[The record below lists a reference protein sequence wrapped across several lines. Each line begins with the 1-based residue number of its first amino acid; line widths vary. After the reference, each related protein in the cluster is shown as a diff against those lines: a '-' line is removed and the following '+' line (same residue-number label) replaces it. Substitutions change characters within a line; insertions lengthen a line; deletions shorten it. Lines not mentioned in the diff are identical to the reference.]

1 MDNSQNQSE
10 DFLKYYKQTKQ
21 RVDIDIDLEKTSII
35 GLTKLTFIP
44 KEINNIQN
52 QDYILKLNA
61 ENIYIKSVYIIK
73 KDEDIVNLTFK
84 NTNPYYTKSYLEDLY
99 QNIEEIESFR
109 NVNRVE
115 WEIRNAGNIIIKIP
129 LKSLNDSN
137 KIKLKIEY
145 ELMENNIG
153 IVFQSFYEERI
164 DTEHKICYTP
174 NFYCNTSNWVPCIYD
189 LKVQVYWRLYLFI
202 PNDYMGY
209 SSCKM
214 IKIVQGK
221 NNKKLI
227 VNYSLEPI
235 TARNIGFIVLNEKIF
250 TRISDN
256 CNKSFLIVANENKKE
271 RIEKNL
277 ISNKLISTLYNFYD
291 EFFDINE
298 TSTKSNL
305 YIPTLIVFIPYLS
318 FNTTNLNF
326 KKFIKGKDENYFNII
341 KFPSLYIIPEKY
353 LYNPQIPEMM
363 KIQLRA
369 LSKIFIT
376 NYIGGLITESTFAD
390 FWLISGLESW
400 LSNLFIGKAY
410 GNSYIKGKVY
420 KLILK
425 FKKICKEGKEIHPLY
440 TNNFSHPM
448 ELQLDNVSYLKS
460 QIIFHLLEAQIE
472 KIFVQKALKN
482 IINERTIK
490 GYNLSTEGLI
500 KIFKKN
506 CGNNLKPFMNLYV
519 YKTGMLE
526 IELKYSYNQKTNSI
540 DIEIHQD
547 QIAKKYYD
555 SNPFFKLKEIDYD
568 TINKLNKNIDIID
581 FRTKA
586 NRYFDILFNLN
597 IIQTNGIEI
606 MRDPHKIKLENEKEN
621 YVQNFPLISKIRKMP
636 LKKRE
641 QDFIQDLITNT
652 SISKIYANEDIEK
665 IFTQNS
671 ILWIRVDPELTSL
684 RVNKIK
690 QQHILYEYIKI
701 FRDADIVG
709 QMESLNNIGKD
720 KENYHNSLSILKTLI
735 ESNTVYYKIRQY
747 ALEIYIKIIL
757 KLKNENE
764 YQFLIDYLDDC
775 YNDILKN
782 KTSLNYD
789 TYYVMKEIIKY
800 LGEYREDYFT
810 QFYVLGLVTNSQ
822 IQNKIINKF
831 LSILVSNE
839 LNTITGFDDS
849 YVMSEILIGCS
860 RLNLQENSL
869 ILLKKI
875 LKNLRVEKLKRSFNE
890 VTIISS
896 LQAFLN
902 LMIRNDFY
910 SNKNEFKSIIN
921 EILSEIN
928 YYINSECENYELNV
942 FLNYFQIYLIYYKS
956 KSYIEFTDRI
966 RHFVLGEN
974 FNNTSKSVKI
984 SIDFN
989 LEIISKI
996 RALSFLFNTIDF
1008 SFNEPNEKIIL
1019 LKCLKDILF
1028 SPQCYQR
1035 IDCKM
1040 LMEKAYLTTF
1050 KKQISLLGA
1059 GNNNFA
1065 NVNFMHILNNNWA
1078 NYAGK
1083 KYADEDWLYS
1093 FIHEEKNNSNGE
1105 DDNYSNEDSNE
1116 THSQV
1121 NLINNTQMNL
1131 IRKYQNKYKD
1141 DNYAILNCEI
1151 NTDSK
1156 SLNQVI
1162 DDIIEKLLNH
1172 PLSNPFSYELNRQSL
1187 GNFYNQYM
1195 KVIERPIDLN
1205 TIKNNIDNNYYQTF
1219 SSFNSDVLLMFSN
1232 CKTFNAKGSELYNS
1246 GIQLEEYYKLM
1257 IAPIKRLK
1265 LSNNFNTSISI
1276 KVNLDNMD
1284 IDDRNENN
1292 INSIHNNNSNIIGID
1307 IDSN

>member
-1 MDNSQNQSE
+1 MDISHSQDDN
-10 DFLKYYKQTKQ
+10 FLKFFKQTKQ
-21 RVDIDIDLEKTSII
+21 RVDIDIDLENTKIT
-35 GLTKLTFIP
+35 GLAKLSFVSKENNIP
-44 KEINNIQN
+44 KN
-52 QDYILKLNA
+52 DYILKLNA
-61 ENIYIKSVYIIK
+61 ENIYIKSVYFINKNEEIIYL
-73 KDEDIVNLTFK
+73 NYH
-84 NTNPYYTKSYLEDLY
+84 NTNPYYTKTYLDDLY
-99 QNIEEIESFR
+99 NNIEDIESFR

-115 WEIRNAGNIIIKIP
+115 WEIRNSGNLIITIPNSKIENNEKIKI
-129 LKSLNDSN
+129 
-137 KIKLKIEY
+137 KIEY
-145 ELMENNIG
+145 ELIENNIG

-174 NFYCNTSNWVPCIYD
+174 NFYFNTPNWVPCIYD
-189 LKVQVYWRLYLFI
+189 LKIQVYWRLYLFI

-214 IKIVQGK
+214 TKIIQGK
-221 NNKKLI
+221 NNKKLLI
-227 VNYSLEPI
+227 NYSLEPI
-235 TARNIGFIVLNEKIF
+235 TARNIGFIVVNEKIF
-250 TRISDN
+250 TRISDPN
-256 CNKSFLIVANENKKE
+256 NKSFLFVANENKKD

-298 TSTKSNL
+298 TNTQSNL
-305 YIPTLIVFIPYLS
+305 YIPTFIIFIPYLS
-318 FNTTNLNF
+318 FNTINLNQN
-326 KKFIKGKDENYFNII
+326 KFIKGKDENYFNII

-482 IINERTIK
+482 IINERSIK

-519 YKTGMLE
+519 YKTGMLK
-526 IELKYSYNQKTNSI
+526 IELKYKYNQKTNSI
-540 DIEIHQD
+540 EIEIHQD

-568 TINKLNKNIDIID
+568 TINKLNKNVEIID
-581 FRTKA
+581 FRIKA
-586 NRYFDILFNLN
+586 NRYFDILFNLS

-606 MRDPHKIKLENEKEN
+606 MRDIHKIKLENEKEN
-621 YVQNFPLISKIRKMP
+621 YVQTFPLISKIRKMP

-641 QDFIQDLITNT
+641 QDFIQDLIANT
-652 SISKIYANEDIEK
+652 SISKIYPNEDIEK

-690 QQHILYEYIKI
+690 QQDILYEYIKI

-709 QMESLNNIGKD
+709 QMESLDNIGKD
-720 KENYHNSLSILKTLI
+720 KENYQKSLCILKTLI

-747 ALEIYIKIIL
+747 ALQIYIKIIL
-757 KLKNENE
+757 KLNNENE

-775 YNDILKN
+775 YNEILKN
-782 KTSLNYD
+782 KTALNYE

-800 LGEYREDYFT
+800 LGKYREDFFS
-810 QFYVLGLVTNSQ
+810 QFIILGLVTNSQ

-839 LNTITGFDDS
+839 LNTITGFDDC
-849 YVMSEILIGCS
+849 YIMSEILIGCS
-860 RLNLQENSL
+860 KLNLQENSL
-869 ILLKKI
+869 ILFKKI

-890 VTIISS
+890 ITIISS
-896 LQAFLN
+896 ILAFLN

-910 SNKNEFKSIIN
+910 SNKTEFKSIIN

-942 FLNYFQIYLIYYKS
+942 FLNYFQLFLMFYKS
-956 KSYIEFTDRI
+956 KSYIEFTDRL

-974 FNNTSKSVKI
+974 FNNTLKSVKI
-984 SIDFN
+984 SVEMN

-1008 SFNEPNEKIIL
+1008 SFNDPDEKINL
-1019 LKCLKDILF
+1019 LKCLKDILY

-1040 LMEKAYLTTF
+1040 LMEKIYSNIF
-1050 KKQISLLGA
+1050 KKQISLSGA

-1065 NVNFMHILNNNWA
+1065 NVNFMHVLNNNWA
-1078 NYAGK
+1078 NYSGK

-1093 FIHEEKNNSNGE
+1093 FIHEEKNNSNNE
-1105 DDNYSNEDSNE
+1105 DDIYSNDGSSIE
-1116 THSQV
+1116 THSQ
-1121 NLINNTQMNL
+1121 INTVSNTQMNL

-1141 DNYAILNCEI
+1141 DNYAVLNCEI
-1151 NTDSK
+1151 NTESK
-1156 SLNQVI
+1156 SLNEVI
-1162 DDIIEKLLNH
+1162 EEIIDKLLNH
-1172 PLSNPFSYELNRQSL
+1172 PLSAPFSYELNKETL
-1187 GNFYNQYM
+1187 GNLYNQYM
-1195 KVIERPIDLN
+1195 KVIERPIDLS
-1205 TIKNNIDNNYYQTF
+1205 TIKNNIQENVYQNF

-1232 CKTFNAKGSELYNS
+1232 CKTFNAKGSELYNN

-1257 IAPIKRLK
+1257 IVPIKRMK
-1265 LSNNFNTSISI
+1265 LTNNNMGHINTSISI
-1276 KVNLDNMD
+1276 KVDFDENMD
-1284 IDDRNENN
+1284 IDDSKRENN
-1292 INSIHNNNSNIIGID
+1292 NIIGID
-1307 IDSN
+1307 IDSS

>member
-1 MDNSQNQSE
+1 MDISHSQDDN
-10 DFLKYYKQTKQ
+10 FLKFFKQTKQ
-21 RVDIDIDLEKTSII
+21 RVDIDIDLENTKIT
-35 GLTKLTFIP
+35 GLAKLSFVSKENNIP
-44 KEINNIQN
+44 KN
-52 QDYILKLNA
+52 DYILKLNA
-61 ENIYIKSVYIIK
+61 ENIYIKSVYFINKNEEIIYL
-73 KDEDIVNLTFK
+73 NYH
-84 NTNPYYTKSYLEDLY
+84 NTNPYYTKTYLDDLY
-99 QNIEEIESFR
+99 NNIEDIESFR

-115 WEIRNAGNIIIKIP
+115 WEIRNSGNLIITIPNSKIENNEKIKI
-129 LKSLNDSN
+129 
-137 KIKLKIEY
+137 KIEY
-145 ELMENNIG
+145 ELIENNIG

-174 NFYCNTSNWVPCIYD
+174 NFYFNTPNWVPCIYD
-189 LKVQVYWRLYLFI
+189 LKIQVYWRLYLFI

-214 IKIVQGK
+214 TKIIQGK
-221 NNKKLI
+221 NNKKLLI
-227 VNYSLEPI
+227 NYSLEPI
-235 TARNIGFIVLNEKIF
+235 TARNIGFIVVNEKIF
-250 TRISDN
+250 TRISDPN
-256 CNKSFLIVANENKKE
+256 NKSFLFVANENKKD

-298 TSTKSNL
+298 TNTQSNL
-305 YIPTLIVFIPYLS
+305 YIPTFIIFIPYLS
-318 FNTTNLNF
+318 FNTINLNQN
-326 KKFIKGKDENYFNII
+326 KFIKGKDENYFNII

-460 QIIFHLLEAQIE
+460 QIIFHLLESQIE

-482 IINERTIK
+482 IINERSIK

-519 YKTGMLE
+519 YKTGMLK
-526 IELKYSYNQKTNSI
+526 IELKYKYNQKTNSI
-540 DIEIHQD
+540 EIEIHQD

-568 TINKLNKNIDIID
+568 TINKLNKNVEIID
-581 FRTKA
+581 FRIKA
-586 NRYFDILFNLN
+586 NRYFDILFNLS

-606 MRDPHKIKLENEKEN
+606 MRDIHKIKLENEKEN
-621 YVQNFPLISKIRKMP
+621 YVQTFPLISKIRKMP

-641 QDFIQDLITNT
+641 QDFIQDLIANT
-652 SISKIYANEDIEK
+652 SISKIYPNEDIEK

-690 QQHILYEYIKI
+690 QQDILYEYIKI

-709 QMESLNNIGKD
+709 QMESLDNIGKD
-720 KENYHNSLSILKTLI
+720 KENYQKSLCILKTLI

-747 ALEIYIKIIL
+747 ALQIYIKIIL
-757 KLKNENE
+757 KLNNENE

-775 YNDILKN
+775 YNEILKN
-782 KTSLNYD
+782 KTALNYE

-800 LGEYREDYFT
+800 LGKYREDFFS
-810 QFYVLGLVTNSQ
+810 QFIILGLVTNSQ

-839 LNTITGFDDS
+839 LNTITGFDDC
-849 YVMSEILIGCS
+849 YIMSEILIGCS
-860 RLNLQENSL
+860 KLNLQENSL
-869 ILLKKI
+869 ILFKKI

-890 VTIISS
+890 ITIISS
-896 LQAFLN
+896 ILAFLN

-910 SNKNEFKSIIN
+910 SNKTEFKSIIN

-942 FLNYFQIYLIYYKS
+942 FLNYFQLFLMFYKS
-956 KSYIEFTDRI
+956 KSYIEFTDRL

-974 FNNTSKSVKI
+974 FNNTLKSVKI
-984 SIDFN
+984 SVEMN

-1008 SFNEPNEKIIL
+1008 SFNDPDEKINL
-1019 LKCLKDILF
+1019 LKCLKDILY

-1040 LMEKAYLTTF
+1040 LMEKIYSNIF
-1050 KKQISLLGA
+1050 KKQISLSGA

-1065 NVNFMHILNNNWA
+1065 NVNFMHVLNNNWA
-1078 NYAGK
+1078 NYSGK

-1093 FIHEEKNNSNGE
+1093 FIHEEKNNSNNE
-1105 DDNYSNEDSNE
+1105 DDIYSNDGSSIE
-1116 THSQV
+1116 THSQ
-1121 NLINNTQMNL
+1121 
-1131 IRKYQNKYKD
+1131 
-1141 DNYAILNCEI
+1141 I
-1151 NTDSK
+1151 NT
-1156 SLNQVI
+1156 V
-1162 DDIIEKLLNH
+1162 
-1172 PLSNPFSYELNRQSL
+1172 SNTE
-1187 GNFYNQYM
+1187 
-1195 KVIERPIDLN
+1195 
-1205 TIKNNIDNNYYQTF
+1205 
-1219 SSFNSDVLLMFSN
+1219 FN
-1232 CKTFNAKGSELYNS
+1232 
-1246 GIQLEEYYKLM
+1246 
-1257 IAPIKRLK
+1257 
-1265 LSNNFNTSISI
+1265 
-1276 KVNLDNMD
+1276 
-1284 IDDRNENN
+1284 
-1292 INSIHNNNSNIIGID
+1292 
-1307 IDSN
+1307 

>member
-1 MDNSQNQSE
+1 MDISHSQDD
-10 DFLKYYKQTKQ
+10 DFLKFFKQTKQ
-21 RVDIDIDLEKTSII
+21 RVDIDIDLENSKIT
-35 GLTKLTFIP
+35 GLAKLTFIP
-44 KEINNIQN
+44 KENNIPKH
-52 QDYILKLNA
+52 DYILKLNA
-61 ENIYIKSVYIIK
+61 ENIYIKSVYFLSKNEEIIY
-73 KDEDIVNLTFK
+73 INYH
-84 NTNPYYTKSYLEDLY
+84 NTNPYYTKTYLDDLY
-99 QNIEEIESFR
+99 NNIEEIESFR
-109 NVNRVE
+109 NINRVE
-115 WEIRNAGNIIIKIP
+115 WEIRNSGNLIITIPNSLIDNNEKIKI
-129 LKSLNDSN
+129 
-137 KIKLKIEY
+137 KIEY
-145 ELMENNIG
+145 ELIENNIG

-164 DTEHKICYTP
+164 DIEHKICYTP
-174 NFYCNTSNWVPCIYD
+174 NFYFNTPNWVPCIYD
-189 LKVQVYWRLYLFI
+189 LKLQVYWRLYLII

-214 IKIVQGK
+214 TKIIQGK

-227 VNYSLEPI
+227 INYSLEPI
-235 TARNIGFIVLNEKIF
+235 TARNIGFIVVNEKIF
-250 TRISDN
+250 SRIYDPN
-256 CNKSFLIVANENKKE
+256 NKSFLFVANENKKD

-298 TSTKSNL
+298 TNTKSNL
-305 YIPTLIVFIPYLS
+305 FISTYIIFIPYLS
-318 FNTTNLNF
+318 FNTTNLNQT
-326 KKFIKGKDENYFNII
+326 KFIKGKDENYFNII

-363 KIQLRA
+363 KIQLRN

-410 GNSYIKGKVY
+410 GSSFIKGKVY

-425 FKKICKEGKEIHPLY
+425 FKKLCKEGKETHPLY

-526 IELKYSYNQKTNSI
+526 IDLKYKYNQKTNSI
-540 DIEIHQD
+540 EIEIHQD

-568 TINKLNKNIDIID
+568 TINKLNKNVEIID

-586 NRYFDILFNLN
+586 NRYFDILFNLS

-606 MRDPHKIKLENEKEN
+606 MRDIHKIKLENEKEN
-621 YVQNFPLISKIRKMP
+621 YVQTFPLISKIRKMP

-652 SISKIYANEDIEK
+652 SISKIYPNEDIEK

-690 QQHILYEYIKI
+690 QQDILYEYIKI

-709 QMESLNNIGKD
+709 QIESLDNIGKD
-720 KENYHNSLSILKTLI
+720 KENYQKSLCILKTLI

-747 ALEIYIKIIL
+747 ALQIYIKIIL
-757 KLKNENE
+757 KLNNENE

-782 KTSLNYD
+782 KTALNYE

-800 LGEYREDYFT
+800 LGKYREDFFS
-810 QFYVLGLVTNSQ
+810 QFIILGLVTNSQ
-822 IQNKIINKF
+822 IQNKIIEKF

-839 LNTITGFDDS
+839 LNTITGFDDC
-849 YVMSEILIGCS
+849 YIMSEILIGCS
-860 RLNLQENSL
+860 KLNLQENSL
-869 ILLKKI
+869 ILFKKI

-890 VTIISS
+890 ITIISS
-896 LQAFLN
+896 ILAFLN

-942 FLNYFQIYLIYYKS
+942 FLNYFQLFLMFYKS
-956 KSYIEFTDRI
+956 KSYIDFTDRL

-974 FNNTSKSVKI
+974 FNNTLKSVKI
-984 SIDFN
+984 SVEMN

-1008 SFNEPNEKIIL
+1008 SFNNPNEKIIL
-1019 LKCLKDILF
+1019 LKCLKDILY

-1035 IDCKM
+1035 IDCKI
-1040 LMEKAYLTTF
+1040 LMEKIYSNTF
-1050 KKQISLLGA
+1050 KKQISLSGA

-1065 NVNFMHILNNNWA
+1065 NVNFMHVLNNNWA
-1078 NYAGK
+1078 NYSGK

-1093 FIHEEKNNSNGE
+1093 FIHEEKNNSNNE
-1105 DDNYSNEDSNE
+1105 DDIYSNDASSIE
-1116 THSQV
+1116 THSQ
-1121 NLINNTQMNL
+1121 INTVSNTQMNL
-1131 IRKYQNKYKD
+1131 IRKYQNKYKN
-1141 DNYAILNCEI
+1141 DNYAVLNCEI
-1151 NTDSK
+1151 NTESK
-1156 SLNQVI
+1156 TLNEVI
-1162 DDIIEKLLNH
+1162 EDIIDKLLNH
-1172 PLSNPFSYELNRQSL
+1172 PLSAPFSYELNKVSL
-1187 GNFYNQYM
+1187 GNLYNQYM
-1195 KVIERPIDLN
+1195 KVIERPIDLS
-1205 TIKNNIDNNYYQTF
+1205 TIKNNIQDNLYQNF
-1219 SSFNSDVLLMFSN
+1219 SSFNNDVLLMFSN
-1232 CKTFNAKGSELYNS
+1232 CKTFNAKGSELYNN

-1257 IAPIKRLK
+1257 IVPIKRLK
-1265 LSNNFNTSISI
+1265 LTNNNMGHINTSISI
-1276 KVNLDNMD
+1276 KVDLDDNMD
-1284 IDDRNENN
+1284 IDEGKKQNN
-1292 INSIHNNNSNIIGID
+1292 NIIGID
-1307 IDSN
+1307 IDSS

>member
-1 MDNSQNQSE
+1 MDISHSQDDN
-10 DFLKYYKQTKQ
+10 FLKFFKQTKQ
-21 RVDIDIDLEKTSII
+21 RVDIDIDLENTKIT
-35 GLTKLTFIP
+35 GLAKLSFVSKENNIP
-44 KEINNIQN
+44 KN
-52 QDYILKLNA
+52 DYILKLNA
-61 ENIYIKSVYIIK
+61 ENIYIKSVYFINKNEEIIYL
-73 KDEDIVNLTFK
+73 NYH
-84 NTNPYYTKSYLEDLY
+84 NTNPYYTKTYLDDLY
-99 QNIEEIESFR
+99 NNIEDIESFR

-115 WEIRNAGNIIIKIP
+115 WEIRNSGNLIITIPNSKIENNEKIKI
-129 LKSLNDSN
+129 
-137 KIKLKIEY
+137 KIEY
-145 ELMENNIG
+145 ELIENNIG

-174 NFYCNTSNWVPCIYD
+174 NFYFNTPNWVPCIYD

-214 IKIVQGK
+214 TKIIQGK
-221 NNKKLI
+221 NNKKLLI
-227 VNYSLEPI
+227 NYSLEPI
-235 TARNIGFIVLNEKIF
+235 TARNIGFIVVNEKIF
-250 TRISDN
+250 TRISDPN
-256 CNKSFLIVANENKKE
+256 NKSFLFVANENKKD

-298 TSTKSNL
+298 TNTKSNL
-305 YIPTLIVFIPYLS
+305 FISTFIIFIPYLS
-318 FNTTNLNF
+318 FNTTNLNQN
-326 KKFIKGKDENYFNII
+326 KFIKGKDENYFNII

-460 QIIFHLLEAQIE
+460 QIIFHLLESQIE

-482 IINERTIK
+482 IINERSIK

-519 YKTGMLE
+519 YKTGMLK
-526 IELKYSYNQKTNSI
+526 IELKYKYNQKTNSI
-540 DIEIHQD
+540 EIEIHQD

-568 TINKLNKNIDIID
+568 TINKLNKNVEIID
-581 FRTKA
+581 FRIKA
-586 NRYFDILFNLN
+586 NRYFDILFNLS

-606 MRDPHKIKLENEKEN
+606 MRDIHKIKLENEKEN
-621 YVQNFPLISKIRKMP
+621 YVQTFPLISKIRKMP

-652 SISKIYANEDIEK
+652 SISKIYPNEDIEK

-684 RVNKIK
+684 RINKIK
-690 QQHILYEYIKI
+690 QQDILYEYIKI

-709 QMESLNNIGKD
+709 QMESLDNIGKY
-720 KENYHNSLSILKTLI
+720 KENYQKSLCILKTLI

-747 ALEIYIKIIL
+747 ALKIYIKIIL
-757 KLKNENE
+757 KLNNENE

-782 KTSLNYD
+782 KTALNYE

-800 LGEYREDYFT
+800 LGKYREDFFS
-810 QFYVLGLVTNSQ
+810 QFIILGLVTNSQ
-822 IQNKIINKF
+822 IQNKIIEKF

-839 LNTITGFDDS
+839 LNTITGFDDC
-849 YVMSEILIGCS
+849 YIMSEILIGCS
-860 RLNLQENSL
+860 KLNLQENSL
-869 ILLKKI
+869 ILFKKI

-890 VTIISS
+890 ITIISS
-896 LQAFLN
+896 ILAFLN

-910 SNKNEFKSIIN
+910 SNKTEFKSIIN

-942 FLNYFQIYLIYYKS
+942 FLNYFQLFLMFYKS
-956 KSYIEFTDRI
+956 KSYIEFTDRL

-974 FNNTSKSVKI
+974 FNNTLKSVKI
-984 SIDFN
+984 SVEMN

-1008 SFNEPNEKIIL
+1008 SFNDPDEKINL
-1019 LKCLKDILF
+1019 LKCLKDILY

-1040 LMEKAYLTTF
+1040 LMEKIYSNIF
-1050 KKQISLLGA
+1050 KKQISLSGA

-1065 NVNFMHILNNNWA
+1065 NVNFMHVLNNNWA
-1078 NYAGK
+1078 NYSGK

-1093 FIHEEKNNSNGE
+1093 FIHEEKNNSNNE
-1105 DDNYSNEDSNE
+1105 DDIYSNDGSSIE
-1116 THSQV
+1116 THSQ
-1121 NLINNTQMNL
+1121 INTVSNTQMNL

-1141 DNYAILNCEI
+1141 DNYAVLNCEI
-1151 NTDSK
+1151 NTESK
-1156 SLNQVI
+1156 SLNEVI
-1162 DDIIEKLLNH
+1162 EDIIDKLLNH
-1172 PLSNPFSYELNRQSL
+1172 PLSAPFSYELNKVTL
-1187 GNFYNQYM
+1187 GNLYNQYM
-1195 KVIERPIDLN
+1195 KVIEKPIDLS
-1205 TIKNNIDNNYYQTF
+1205 TIKNNIQENVYQNF

-1232 CKTFNAKGSELYNS
+1232 CKTFNAKGSELYNN

-1257 IAPIKRLK
+1257 IVPIKRIKLK
-1265 LSNNFNTSISI
+1265 NNNMGHINTSISI
-1276 KVNLDNMD
+1276 KVDFDENMD
-1284 IDDRNENN
+1284 IDDSKRENN
-1292 INSIHNNNSNIIGID
+1292 NIIGID
-1307 IDSN
+1307 IDSS

>member
-1 MDNSQNQSE
+1 MDISHSQDDN
-10 DFLKYYKQTKQ
+10 FLKFFKQTKQ
-21 RVDIDIDLEKTSII
+21 RVDIDIDLENTKIT
-35 GLTKLTFIP
+35 GLAKLSFVSKENNIP
-44 KEINNIQN
+44 KN
-52 QDYILKLNA
+52 DYILKLNA
-61 ENIYIKSVYIIK
+61 ENIYIKSVYFINKNEEIIYL
-73 KDEDIVNLTFK
+73 NYH
-84 NTNPYYTKSYLEDLY
+84 NTNPYYTKTYLDDLY
-99 QNIEEIESFR
+99 NNIEDIESFR

-115 WEIRNAGNIIIKIP
+115 WEIRNSGNLIITIPNSKIENNEKIKI
-129 LKSLNDSN
+129 
-137 KIKLKIEY
+137 KIEY
-145 ELMENNIG
+145 ELIENNIG

-174 NFYCNTSNWVPCIYD
+174 NFYFNTPNWVPCIYD
-189 LKVQVYWRLYLFI
+189 LKIQVYWRLYLFI

-214 IKIVQGK
+214 TKIIQGK
-221 NNKKLI
+221 NNKKLLI
-227 VNYSLEPI
+227 NYSLEPI
-235 TARNIGFIVLNEKIF
+235 TARNIGFIVVNEKIF
-250 TRISDN
+250 TRISDPN
-256 CNKSFLIVANENKKE
+256 NKSFLFVANENKKD

-298 TSTKSNL
+298 TNTQSNL
-305 YIPTLIVFIPYLS
+305 YIPTFIIFIPYLS
-318 FNTTNLNF
+318 FNTINLNQN
-326 KKFIKGKDENYFNII
+326 KFIKGKDENYFNII

-460 QIIFHLLEAQIE
+460 QIIFHLLESQIE

-482 IINERTIK
+482 IINERSIK

-519 YKTGMLE
+519 YKTGMLK
-526 IELKYSYNQKTNSI
+526 IELKYKYNQKTNSI
-540 DIEIHQD
+540 EIEIHQD

-568 TINKLNKNIDIID
+568 TINKLNKNVEIID
-581 FRTKA
+581 FRIKA
-586 NRYFDILFNLN
+586 NRYFDILFNLS

-606 MRDPHKIKLENEKEN
+606 MRDIHKIKLENEKEN
-621 YVQNFPLISKIRKMP
+621 YVQTFPLISKIRKMP

-641 QDFIQDLITNT
+641 QDFIQDLIANT
-652 SISKIYANEDIEK
+652 SISKIYPNEDIEK

-690 QQHILYEYIKI
+690 QQDILYEYIKI

-709 QMESLNNIGKD
+709 QMESLDNIGKD
-720 KENYHNSLSILKTLI
+720 KENYQKSLCILKTLI

-747 ALEIYIKIIL
+747 ALQIYIKIIL
-757 KLKNENE
+757 KLNNENE

-775 YNDILKN
+775 YNEILKN
-782 KTSLNYD
+782 KTALNYE

-800 LGEYREDYFT
+800 LGKYREDFFS
-810 QFYVLGLVTNSQ
+810 QFIILGLVTNSQ

-839 LNTITGFDDS
+839 LNTITGFDDC
-849 YVMSEILIGCS
+849 YIMSEILIGCS
-860 RLNLQENSL
+860 KLNLQENSL
-869 ILLKKI
+869 ILFKKI

-890 VTIISS
+890 ITIISS
-896 LQAFLN
+896 ILAFLN

-910 SNKNEFKSIIN
+910 SNKTEFKSIIN

-942 FLNYFQIYLIYYKS
+942 FLNYFQLFLMFYKS
-956 KSYIEFTDRI
+956 KSYIEFTDRL

-974 FNNTSKSVKI
+974 FNNTLKSVKI
-984 SIDFN
+984 SVEMN

-1008 SFNEPNEKIIL
+1008 SFNVPDEKINL
-1019 LKCLKDILF
+1019 LKCLKDILY

-1040 LMEKAYLTTF
+1040 LMEKIYSNIF
-1050 KKQISLLGA
+1050 KKQISLSGA

-1065 NVNFMHILNNNWA
+1065 NVNFMHVLNNNWA
-1078 NYAGK
+1078 NYSGK

-1093 FIHEEKNNSNGE
+1093 FIHEEKNNSNNE
-1105 DDNYSNEDSNE
+1105 DDIYSNDGSSIE
-1116 THSQV
+1116 THSQ
-1121 NLINNTQMNL
+1121 INTVSNTQMNL

-1141 DNYAILNCEI
+1141 DNYAVLNCEI
-1151 NTDSK
+1151 NTESK
-1156 SLNQVI
+1156 SLNEVI
-1162 DDIIEKLLNH
+1162 EEIIDKLLNH
-1172 PLSNPFSYELNRQSL
+1172 PLSAPFSYELNKETL
-1187 GNFYNQYM
+1187 GNLYNQYM
-1195 KVIERPIDLN
+1195 KVIERPIDLS
-1205 TIKNNIDNNYYQTF
+1205 TIKNNIQENVYQNF

-1232 CKTFNAKGSELYNS
+1232 CKTFNAKGSELYNN

-1257 IAPIKRLK
+1257 IVPIKRMK
-1265 LSNNFNTSISI
+1265 LTNNNMGHINTSISI
-1276 KVNLDNMD
+1276 KVDFDENMD
-1284 IDDRNENN
+1284 IDDSKRENN
-1292 INSIHNNNSNIIGID
+1292 NIIGID
-1307 IDSN
+1307 IDSS